1 MAIPNSV
8 LAGGLNPWFPLFGQ
22 VVQAGLRDHLS
33 AVPILGL
40 PRKTERAND
49 LHRAIRENFRRLCD
63 LAGTNLLEL
72 REEPDGQGLDYLVS
86 RLADPVAIR
95 WGLYKGGT
103 IKRNNT
109 QRTRSCQEQGLLE
122 LPGVDLDVCEADMPL
137 VSLAYPLADDYT
149 EVGVPCWW
157 INRLLLIRERE
168 GESEV
173 ITTIADF
180 QQPQV
185 GLNTYTTPTAI
196 VQVRAA
202 EIEQW
207 ETTVEAIRNAA

>member
-1 MAIPNSV
+1 MAITNFEI
-8 LAGGLNPWFPLFGQ
+8 ANGLNPWFPLFGE
-22 VVQAGLRDHLS
+22 VVQAGLRDHLA

-63 LAGTNLLEL
+63 LSAPMLEL

-86 RLADPVAIR
+86 RLAEPVAVR
-95 WGLYKGGT
+95 WGLYKSGT
-103 IKRNNT
+103 IKRNDT
-109 QRTRSCQEQGLLE
+109 LRTKCCQEQGLLP
-122 LPGVDLDVCEADMPL
+122 LPGVDLDVHEADLPL

-149 EVGVPCWW
+149 EIGVPCWW

-168 GESEV
+168 GDSEV

-180 QQPQV
+180 PQPV
-185 GLNTYTTPTAI
+185 VSVNDYSTPSAI
-196 VQVRAA
+196 VQARAE
-202 EIEQW
+202 EIEHW
-207 ETTVEAIRNAA
+207 GAAVEAIRNAA